1 MRSTSISVSRLEPV
15 VCNTSPVRYFALV
28 GQFDLLVK
36 LLGGKVRVPRQV
48 LDPDEDPDGIQSLA
62 SEIARSER
70 YWARRSLDPE
80 AMQNWD
86 RLRRLRSRNDID
98 VVDLDDDELLAF
110 AEMTGPSYAKSV
122 GLAGVLGPGEAAV
135 MADSENRG
143 WTAAMDDALAREVLL
158 RRSPGTGVV
167 TTRELV
173 RRAVAE
179 DLVDRAEAQFLYDDM
194 LARGYRGPPGL
205 WG

>member
-1 MRSTSISVSRLEPV
+1 VSQHEPF
-15 VCNTSPVRYFALV
+15 VCNTTPVRYFALV
-28 GQFDLLVK
+28 GQFDLLVRI
-36 LLGGKVRVPRQV
+36 LGGEACVPRQV
-48 LDPDEDPDGIQSLA
+48 MDPDEDPDGIESLV

-70 YWARRSLDPE
+70 YWAKRSMDPE

-86 RLRRLRSRNDID
+86 RLRKLRSRDDIR
-98 VVDLDDDELLAF
+98 VVDLEDDELGAF
-110 AEMTGPSYAKSV
+110 SEMVSPWYPKSI
-122 GLAGVLGPGEAAV
+122 GLAGPLGLGEAAV
-135 MADSENRG
+135 IAIAESRS

-173 RRAVAE
+173 RRAVAQ
-179 DLVDRAEAQFLYDDM
+179 DLLDSAEAQLIYDDM
-194 LARGYRGPPGL
+194 LAKGYRGPPGL